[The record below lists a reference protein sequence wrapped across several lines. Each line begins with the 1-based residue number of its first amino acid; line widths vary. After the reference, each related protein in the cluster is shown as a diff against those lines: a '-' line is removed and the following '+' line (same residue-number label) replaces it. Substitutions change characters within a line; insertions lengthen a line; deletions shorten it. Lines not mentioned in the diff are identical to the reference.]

1 MADRRAE
8 SGAEPASGTGSSDD
22 VTGNSMTLLQNIIDH
37 PLDDDYYTH
46 EPHERSARGRTAA
59 VVVIA
64 FFALLITLAV
74 LQTQAAKP
82 EEETERAVLITQL
95 EKRMESIDTR
105 KEEVADLG
113 RAVGRL
119 QRVQA
124 GAEALARAQEQR
136 AVVGTIAVSG
146 PALRVTVDNA
156 GDSDDN
162 PAGRVRD
169 KDLQVLVNGLWAAG
183 AEAIA
188 INGNR
193 LTAMSSIRAAGE
205 GITVNY
211 RSLTTPYVVTAIGN
225 PRTLPG
231 NFVETSAAQ
240 TWTVLKENFGMR
252 FDVTERDQ
260 AELPAAP
267 RRASTIRHA
276 TVLEV
281 SDQ

>member
-1 MADRRAE
+1 MFSA
-8 SGAEPASGTGSSDD
+8 D

-46 EPHERSARGRTAA
+46 APHERSRRGRTAA

-64 FFALLITLAV
+64 FFALMITLAV

-95 EKRMESIDTR
+95 EKRMTSVDAR
-105 KEEVADLG
+105 RQEVADLG
-113 RAVGRL
+113 RSVTRL

-146 PALRVTVDNA
+146 PAVRVTVDNA
-156 GDSDDN
+156 DDADDN

-183 AEAIA
+183 AEAIG

-193 LTAMSSIRAAGE
+193 LTSMSSIRAAGE

-231 NFVETSAAQ
+231 NFVETAAAQ
-240 TWTVLKENFGMR
+240 TWSSLKENFGMR
-252 FDVTERDQ
+252 FDVTERNAAD
-260 AELPAAP
+260 LPAAP

-276 TVLEV
+276 QVMEV